1 MGLKSKPQ
9 FMWRLCKLSISVSLS
24 TTVALCWK
32 IYDTHLQ
39 AQQHRRDWET
49 LTRVELARLTNNYQV
64 CINESQQVSP
74 ESLVYVSA
82 QAVLRLCQNGLAESK
97 LEQAKELAANDQ
109 IERAIGVANSVPA
122 ESSYYSSAQKY
133 VEVWSA
139 QVLELAQRYYLDS
152 SGQINLAVTTASS
165 IPENCSIYPT
175 AQRFIREW
183 QQTWEVNQRHLQ
195 SAKVTAGMNDL
206 ETAVAELAQM
216 VDHPYWNLQ
225 AQMVVEQL
233 NAKQQQYQSLSMEA
247 QQDLWQDDLDAATQK
262 INQLPTTGVWG
273 EERTKLS
280 AALEDAYHARQES
293 GIKPTDVLVGI
304 LVFVLDVVAGIGA
317 LRR

>member
-9 FMWRLCKLSISVSLS
+9 LMWHLCKLSIFLSLS
-24 TTVALCWK
+24 TTTVLCWK

-39 AQQHRRDWET
+39 AQRHRRDWET
-49 LTRVELARLTNNYQV
+49 LTRVELARLTDNYQF
-64 CINESQQVSP
+64 CISEAQQISP
-74 ESLVYVSA
+74 ESVIRVPA
-82 QAVLRLCQNGLAESK
+82 QAVLQLCQNGLAKSK
-97 LEQAKELAANDQ
+97 LEQAKELAANNQ

-122 ESSYYSSAQKY
+122 ASSYHSGALEY

-152 SGQINLAVTTASS
+152 SGQLNLAVTTASS

-175 AQRFIREW
+175 AQRHIQEW
-183 QQTWEVNQRHLQ
+183 QQTWDTNQRHWQ
-195 SAKVTAGMNDL
+195 AAKVSADMNDL
-206 ETAVAELAQM
+206 EMATAELAQM

-225 AQMVVEQL
+225 AQLVVEQL
-233 NAKQQQYQSLSMEA
+233 SAKQQQYQTLSMEA
-247 QQDLWQDDLDAATQK
+247 QQDLWQDDLEAATEK

-280 AALEDAYHARQES
+280 ADLKDAYHERQEPDT
-293 GIKPTDVLVGI
+293 KPAAVLVGI
-304 LVFVLDVVAGIGA
+304 LMFVLDVVAGIGA